1 MNEVGLLHPAEQ
13 FERAIADDL
22 AEHIVHSDEGVI
34 ESKFGNARNGLVD
47 NAAISLLRSSEFAFD
62 VETFS
67 YIDAGANETDELR
80 PFCKTGNAMVEKP
93 AVLAIVTE
101 HSILHPKFLAG
112 FSAVAICGYC
122 TAAVIGVDEFGP
134 TFTGDRIDLPAGK
147 FEPRLVYP
155 SAIPRFIGLPDKDR
169 RGIGDVSKT
178 RFAFAD

>member
-1 MNEVGLLHPAEQ
+1 
-13 FERAIADDL
+13 
-22 AEHIVHSDEGVI
+22 
-34 ESKFGNARNGLVD
+34 
-47 NAAISLLRSSEFAFD
+47 
-62 VETFS
+62 
-67 YIDAGANETDELR
+67 
-80 PFCKTGNAMVEKP
+80 
-93 AVLAIVTE
+93 
-101 HSILHPKFLAG
+101 HPKFLAG

-178 RFAFAD
+178 RFAFADLGVGALPCNTERQLSGDGEGKADLGFGELVGFIEIDHELTDESAVRDEGDEA